1 MTLRRFYCC
10 AVDGEM
16 VRHPMGEYYLIEDL
30 PPPTILE
37 PICEAYKEFSRVLA
51 LPENKQDESL
61 PPVFEVV
68 EAAGQKLIKAVF
80 DTIRKEALTNYN
92 EFFLD

>member
-1 MTLRRFYCC
+1 M
-10 AVDGEM
+10 D
-16 VRHPMGEYYLIEDL
+16 DL

-37 PICEAYKEFSRVLA
+37 PICEAYKEWLQVLA

-80 DTIRKEALTNYN
+80 DAIRKEALTNYN